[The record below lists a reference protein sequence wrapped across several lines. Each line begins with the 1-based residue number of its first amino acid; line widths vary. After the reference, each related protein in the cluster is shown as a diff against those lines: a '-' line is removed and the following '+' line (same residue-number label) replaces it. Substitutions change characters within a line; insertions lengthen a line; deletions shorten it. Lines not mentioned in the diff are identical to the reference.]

1 MPNFTK
7 TAATSLASGFQN
19 YTVKDGSV
27 SVASFTLGAFSYTNH
42 TITIPLDNSNAISEV
57 QLKVSLDSYWTS
69 VEGVV
74 YRRYPSWVASNYGID
89 SYVYF
94 TGGNLVISSYVY
106 DETGGSQTIPSFTIT
121 ARAFLFKAPF

>member
-19 YTVKDGSV
+19 YTVKSGSV
-27 SVASFTLGAFSYTNH
+27 VVPSASLPAFSYTTH
-42 TITIPLDNSNAISEV
+42 TITIPLDNANAVSEV
-57 QLKVSLDSYWTS
+57 QLNVSLDSYWTS

-74 YRRYPSWVASNYGID
+74 YRRYPNWPGNYGID
-89 SYVYF
+89 SNVYF
-94 TGGNLVISSYVY
+94 SGGNLVISSYLY
-106 DETGGSQTIPSFTIT
+106 DQTGSPQVIPAFTIS